1 MRPARVCLVSDSA
14 GKFCACVWLLS
25 GAKIRSHGLLLLNGD
40 TNMPRYFCNLRF
52 GQRVLSDEEGIE
64 LSDRTAARDEAL
76 AVVRDLTNPEV
87 EGARRRWASWFIE
100 VADERG
106 GFFRAPIG
114 HPALELVTPDRHALG
129 GAEPKIR
136 PVRAESALPED
147 APTRSRTAEIVRQI
161 AALRRRRAELLK
173 ENHQLRSEILSLCL
187 ASEGLRVRSK
197 RLVSLAQG
205 AAGGVPLAAAEMT
218 PTR

>member
-1 MRPARVCLVSDSA
+1 
-14 GKFCACVWLLS
+14 
-25 GAKIRSHGLLLLNGD
+25 
-40 TNMPRYFCNLRF
+40 MPRYFFNLRF

-106 GFFRAPIG
+106 ESFRAPIG
-114 HPALELVTPDRHALG
+114 HPAHELVNPDRHALG
-129 GAEPKIR
+129 GEEAKKR
-136 PVRAESALPED
+136 PVRAESVLPED
-147 APTRSRTAEIVRQI
+147 APTRSRTAEIVMQI
-161 AALRRRRAELLK
+161 AVLRRKRAELLK
-173 ENHQLRSEILSLCL
+173 ENHQLQSELLSLCL

-197 RLVSLAQG
+197 CLVSLAQG
-205 AAGGVPLAAAEMT
+205 PRGGASLAASEMT